1 MGVSND
7 KWINIS
13 ATVNG
18 KLDTI
23 FRGVRVLNYEGLDIL
38 ANLILNPNPLES
50 FFSKPDDW
58 ISTVMVYPFNIPL
71 GRNGTSQ
78 GKLQLGLYDTKIDCY
93 DLLIVSEMYEMGELL
108 IEPHFNNFADYDG
121 YSKMEVWLPFLG
133 TVDISLNDVI
143 GKYLKFRLGVDYI
156 SGQGIWY
163 ICVGDT
169 PTNATSVF
177 VDLLEG
183 ANDRILSTHTCQIGM
198 QLPIGTTNTASVYR
212 NLIMGAVK
220 GVSTALSSYAISS
233 LGASGGTATT
243 KEVRTA
249 RNEKTG
255 RQITKATKTTE
266 TKYNSSN
273 YQLGKSITGVFD
285 YATDSLNNMH
295 ISAST
300 DRSNNPTT
308 MINTCKSIKVIR
320 YYPKLITTDENYGKL
335 YGYPL
340 GQTKVLSTLSG
351 YTEISNIHIEGEGF
365 KSATQK
371 EILMLKEALSDG
383 IIL

>member
-1 MGVSND
+1 MSNTNWL
-7 KWINIS
+7 KVRNSVNIN
-13 ATVNG
+13 
-18 KLDTI
+18 LDNT
-23 FRGVRVLNYEGLDIL
+23 FRGIRILSQTGVTKL
-38 ANLILNPNPLES
+38 ANIILSPDVLQS

-58 ISTVMVYPFNIPL
+58 LSRLLYFPYNIPQ
-71 GRNGTSQ
+71 RIAKETK
-78 GKLQLGLYDTKIDCY
+78 KLQIGTYSTDIDVYDIDY
-93 DLLIVSEMYEMGELL
+93 PSDIYEMGELL

-143 GKYLKFRLGVDYI
+143 GKYLKFRLGVDYT
-156 SGQGIWY
+156 SGQGTWY
-163 ICVGDT
+163 ICVGDN

-177 VDLLEG
+177 VNVSGVD
-183 ANDRILSTHTCQIGM
+183 DRILSTHTCQIGIE
-198 QLPIGTTNTASVYR
+198 LPIGTTNTANVYR

-220 GVSTALSSYAISS
+220 GVSTALSSYAISR
-233 LGASGGTATT
+233 LGASGGKAIT
-243 KEVRTA
+243 KEVKTRL
-249 RNEKTG
+249 NQKTG
-255 RQITKATKTTE
+255 NKLVTDRTQE
-266 TKYNSSN
+266 TKYDSSN
-273 YQLGKSITGVFD
+273 YQYGKSIESCFD

-300 DRSNNPTT
+300 DRSNNPVS
-308 MINTCKSIKVIR
+308 MFNACNSIKVIR

-351 YTEISNIHIEGEGF
+351 YTEISNIHIEGERF

>member
-23 FRGVRVLNYEGLDIL
+23 FRGVRVLNYEGLDSL

-93 DLLIVSEMYEMGELL
+93 DLLLVSEMYEMGELL

-177 VDLLEG
+177 VDLLDG
-183 ANDRILSTHTCQIGM
+183 ANDRIISTHTCQIGI

-212 NLIMGAVK
+212 NLIMGAVR

-233 LGASGGTATT
+233 LGASGGKAVT
-243 KEVRTA
+243 KEVKTRL
-249 RNEKTG
+249 NQKTG
-255 RQITKATKTTE
+255 NKLVTDRTQE
-266 TKYNSSN
+266 TKYDSSN
-273 YQLGKSITGVFD
+273 YQYGKSITSCFD

-371 EILMLKEALSDG
+371 EILMLKEALNDG